1 MNSLKP
7 HTFFKSSSP
16 SILSLSS
23 RKRVTSPA
31 PESTDSQSV
40 HLRLNEAVSKA
51 ISQLALIHTSTD
63 VSSLKRPLPSGRGT
77 TLGAVIDSELRAV
90 AHSPNLSRAVLRSLH
105 RPMSV
110 LLSNMAA
117 TLIPLLSSPS
127 FLVLPSVQAPNP
139 SAAQHKA
146 LSLALFARELLDTL
160 DDLPQTFDVVDIRID
175 ALKSVREALTSIIT
189 RVVTPLVGATHAQVD
204 QFIAALDSETT
215 ASAAL
220 ASLHSMMPI
229 YAHTI
234 ALYTSPSPTAL
245 ATFLISVYWRSIVVL
260 SHRQYIPP
268 PPSKRRYGTN
278 PSSTSPASR
287 FSLKLPSSRH
297 SSPPP
302 PSRSTLLADATAIGH
317 LFAAFPRP
325 SSRRQGSQLAQDA
338 VNEATEGLR
347 GFARVLDAFENVG
360 CSRDRFEALDLIS
373 LTEGIPSLIIL
384 ELLVQMCYVG
394 RCRRVTVADL
404 LGIPTE
410 EYRKGCLSS
419 FGRADDC
426 ATTVFSRLA
435 RVDLESHILAPWI
448 CAQLKR

>member
-1 MNSLKP
+1 
-7 HTFFKSSSP
+7 
-16 SILSLSS
+16 
-23 RKRVTSPA
+23 
-31 PESTDSQSV
+31 
-40 HLRLNEAVSKA
+40 
-51 ISQLALIHTSTD
+51 
-63 VSSLKRPLPSGRGT
+63 
-77 TLGAVIDSELRAV
+77 
-90 AHSPNLSRAVLRSLH
+90 
-105 RPMSV
+105 MSV

-117 TLIPLLSSPS
+117 SLIPLLSSPS
-127 FLVLPSVQAPNP
+127 FVVLPTVQAPNP

-146 LSLALFARELLDTL
+146 LSLALFARELLDAL
-160 DDLPQTFDVVDIRID
+160 NDLPQIVDAFDTRID

-189 RVVTPLVGATHAQVD
+189 RVVTPLVGAAHAQID
-204 QFIAALDSETT
+204 QFIAALDSENT

-229 YAHTI
+229 YAPTI

-268 PPSKRRYGTN
+268 PPSKKRPGTN
-278 PSSTSPASR
+278 LPSTLPASR

-302 PSRSTLLADATAIGH
+302 PCRSTLLADATAIGD
-317 LFAAFPRP
+317 LLAAFPRP
-325 SSRRQGSQLAQDA
+325 SLSRQGSQLAQDA

-347 GFARVLDAFENVG
+347 GFARILSAFESVG
-360 CSRDRFEALDLIS
+360 CNRDRLVALDLVS
-373 LTEGIPSLIIL
+373 LTEGIPSLIAL
-384 ELLVQMCYVG
+384 ELLVQMCNVG

-404 LGIPTE
+404 LGIPIE

-426 ATTVFSRLA
+426 AATIFSRLG
-435 RVDLESHILAPWI
+435 RVDFEWDILASWI
-448 CAQLKR
+448 RTQIGDGSI